1 MKKSKVLATTTLAG
15 ALLFTGVNTN
25 NANAEA
31 KQDLQLAS
39 EKEWQIQHDR
49 LLKARLSGQGGEG
62 GGPGA
67 VTSYQ
72 DSYQEYIDYYKK
84 WGSQNGYDIS
94 IRSEKESAELFKDDK
109 SVDFDNYQLP
119 KDQTNSTTTTQ
130 NNNEQNQT
138 ANNNPQ
144 TQDNN
149 NLTTQ
154 NNEQQTQGNSNN
166 VAIQTNEAQTTTQVL
181 PETGEQSNSGLVTII
196 ASVLLAVGSLL
207 AFRRTS
213 NSK

>member
-144 TQDNN
+144 TQ
-149 NLTTQ
+149 
-154 NNEQQTQGNSNN
+154 GNSNN

>member
-119 KDQTNSTTTTQ
+119 KDQTTQ

-138 ANNNPQ
+138 ANNNP
-144 TQDNN
+144 
-149 NLTTQ
+149 
-154 NNEQQTQGNSNN
+154 QTQGNSNN